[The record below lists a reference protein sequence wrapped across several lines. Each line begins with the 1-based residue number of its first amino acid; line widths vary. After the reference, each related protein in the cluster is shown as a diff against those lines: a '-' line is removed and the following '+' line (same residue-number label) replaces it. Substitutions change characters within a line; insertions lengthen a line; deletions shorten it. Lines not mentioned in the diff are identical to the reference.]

1 METDSRESAG
11 QLVDYDGW
19 ASRIT
24 GDKVAIELA
33 AASMDFVM
41 AMEELGL
48 RRRILMELIRGGSE
62 RDMLEKEVEEV
73 MRVG

>member
-19 ASRIT
+19 AGRIT
-24 GDKVAIELA
+24 GDRVAIELA

-62 RDMLEKEVEEV
+62 RDMVDNEVEAV
-73 MRVG
+73 MRVV